1 VVVPFLRS
9 PSADLNN
16 TLMLAL
22 FTQVAAQFFGF
33 SALGLGYLG
42 KFFVFG
48 GLASAFEPDDH
59 GNKRSFG
66 SMLGQL
72 AMGFIDMFVGLLEFL
87 SEFVKVIAFTF
98 RLFGN
103 IFAGEVM
110 LLVLAFLVPLVL
122 TLPFL
127 GLEVFVGLVQ
137 AFVFYIL
144 SIAFYTVAVTSHSH
158 EEAH

>member
-1 VVVPFLRS
+1 
-9 PSADLNN
+9 
-16 TLMLAL
+16 MLA
-22 FTQVAAQFFGF
+22 
-33 SALGLGYLG
+33 
-42 KFFVFG
+42 
-48 GLASAFEPDDH
+48 
-59 GNKRSFG
+59 
-66 SMLGQL
+66 QL
-72 AMGFIDMFVGLLEFL
+72 ALGFIDLFVGLLEFM

-110 LLVLAFLVPLVL
+110 LIVLTFLVPLIL

-144 SIAFYTVAVTSHSH
+144 SIAFYTVAVIPHGH